1 MRSSLL
7 ELSEVYLKKF
17 KPLLALMKFNGD
29 RKIEEYTYNMV
40 KMEVKGIYDKSV
52 GEGGSSF
59 IYKAKTC
66 LNFISSSDHSCYS
79 KEPEKLERIIAIKK
93 LKPQLEK
100 RLAEKL

>member
-1 MRSSLL
+1 
-7 ELSEVYLKKF
+7 
-17 KPLLALMKFNGD
+17 MKFNGD

-59 IYKAKTC
+59 IYKARTC

-79 KEPEKLERIIAIKK
+79 K
-93 LKPQLEK
+93 
-100 RLAEKL
+100 